1 MKTTTTKLLVCL
13 FFGISISSIHAQQ
26 TTIASGKS
34 ISGIDGNIS
43 YSVGQISYT
52 TISNPTGTISQGVQ
66 QPFEIFT
73 LGTNDFQNISLKIS
87 IYPNPTTT
95 LVNLRIDDLDFI
107 SFEYQLFDVT
117 GKQILN
123 KKIIQIE
130 TQIPLENLPDKTYF
144 LNVSDNN
151 TIIKSFKIIKT
162 N

>member
-1 MKTTTTKLLVCL
+1 MKTTTKLLVCL
-13 FFGISISSIHAQQ
+13 FFGITFSSIHAQQ

-34 ISGIDGNIS
+34 ISSIDGNIS

-123 KKIIQIE
+123 KKISQIE
-130 TQIPLENLPDKTYF
+130 TQIPLENLPAKAYF

-151 TIIKSFKIIKT
+151 KIIKSFKLIKT